1 MSSDW
6 WKKLKDFVGQL
17 DEEFTPADQSAEKRP
32 QKWNDFLIQI
42 AREIEQVMLAEM
54 LEPPGEP
61 TYIPPE
67 YIVFISPVDDAGL
80 QGDKRVGFLR
90 GLRNITAQR
99 AKEIVGAGKL
109 QTDKFFI
116 EFRVDGN
123 LAEGQFYVKPSWD
136 VEHEP
141 TRVVVPKFAG
151 PPPAVADDEAT
162 HVLAQDEETDVHTQP
177 LFCLRVTREGEPE
190 PKLYPFFKAEISIG
204 RGGKNVSVDVVLPED
219 REISRLHALVR
230 RTPEGFLVIMRGKNP
245 MFVGERE
252 LHPGEEVMVG
262 PGESIRIGSYRLSLG
277 KE

>member
-1 MSSDW
+1 MSAEW
-6 WKKLKDFVGQL
+6 WKKIKDFVEQL
-17 DEEFTPADQSAEKRP
+17 DEEFAAADQSAEKRP

-54 LEPPGEP
+54 LQPPGEP

-99 AKEIVGAGKL
+99 AKEIVGAGKT
-109 QTDKFFI
+109 QTDKIFV

-141 TRVVVPKFAG
+141 TRVVAQKPSGVP
-151 PPPAVADDEAT
+151 PEPAEDEDT
-162 HVLAQDEETDVHTQP
+162 RVLAEDEETEVCTQP
-177 LFCLRVTREGEPE
+177 LFCIRVAREG
-190 PKLYPFFKAEISIG
+190 
-204 RGGKNVSVDVVLPED
+204 
-219 REISRLHALVR
+219 
-230 RTPEGFLVIMRGKNP
+230 
-245 MFVGERE
+245 
-252 LHPGEEVMVG
+252 
-262 PGESIRIGSYRLSLG
+262 
-277 KE
+277 